1 MVRSSTSAAALVAT
15 ALVSSSQG
23 FAPVHNSRTAAVA
36 TSTQLHFGIPSFL
49 QPQKDDVD
57 DTAKEDKNKQYA
69 LPKKDL
75 SLAGLVQVITA
86 GAGAPFLGDYEGV
99 DEETG
104 NFMFSLEANNLVDEN
119 GNSKQTQMPFFENGE
134 HIHCGLRS
142 PLQQSRLLV
151 CCFHLI
157 SHLLINCFVPP
168 PPPPPTGWVD
178 PEDEKRAAEGFKFP
192 WQK

>member
-1 MVRSSTSAAALVAT
+1 MVGSSSTLSALVAT

-23 FAPVHNSRTAAVA
+23 FAPVHNKPSSVA

-49 QPQKDDVD
+49 QPKKDDD
-57 DTAKEDKNKQYA
+57 GEKKEFDA

-75 SLAGLVQVITA
+75 SLAGIVQPITA

-119 GNSKQTQMPFFENGE
+119 GNSKQTQMPHF
-134 HIHCGLRS
+134 ID
-142 PLQQSRLLV
+142 
-151 CCFHLI
+151 
-157 SHLLINCFVPP
+157 
-168 PPPPPTGWVD
+168 GWID